1 MQTSDFTCIDEVYTD
16 NHVDLI
22 TLKDGRVVG
31 ISYEC
36 IVVYKDMD
44 DFYNFTDN
52 HVDLITLKDGRVVG
66 ISYECIVLYKDM
78 DDFYNFD
85 GKVKPTISLER
96 A

>member
-1 MQTSDFTCIDEVYTD
+1 MCIDDVY
-16 NHVDLI
+16 
-22 TLKDGRVVG
+22 
-31 ISYEC
+31 
-36 IVVYKDMD
+36 
-44 DFYNFTDN
+44 TDN

-85 GKVKPTISLER
+85 GKVKPTINLER